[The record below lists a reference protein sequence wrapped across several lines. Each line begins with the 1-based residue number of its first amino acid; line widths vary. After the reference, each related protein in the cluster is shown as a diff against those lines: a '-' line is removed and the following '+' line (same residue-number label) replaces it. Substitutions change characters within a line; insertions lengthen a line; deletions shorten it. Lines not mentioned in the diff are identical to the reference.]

1 MAKMKDVGA
10 GLIDPRYCCCAVPLV
25 NAGIYIILTEQAI
38 ISLVIGI
45 LVFATPD
52 VVGASF
58 PDVGGTIFA
67 ILCFLIA
74 AVQPVGFIGVLREKT
89 STFKVYTLLN
99 ALAMLAG
106 FCCAAA
112 LIIVSAL
119 RHNTAVSACEVKFFS
134 DSQSTTSAANET
146 LASEGEALCSAFA
159 WADVG
164 IMGALWLILLLV
176 QSYFIYLT
184 RTYSTSQVSDHKLYH
199 SVYSENP
206 EAFTMSI
213 LRSTRYNPGSV
224 YNSMPP
230 PGPHADAWDARP
242 SMDSMR
248 DDQAG
253 AGAGT
258 GGYGYGHGQGHQ
270 REQSDATVRGG
281 DEGRYDDAYGP
292 GPSGYPTHSQYG
304 YDEQYGG
311 HEQGQGYNNQE
322 PGHGHGQYPFSA
334 PGGGYVDHPA
344 EAYTNREGITPTMNQ
359 YSEGQGVGYADDGY
373 GGGAGGGSG
382 LRRPEEVQNHP
393 AEGMFGRKSPRAA
406 Y

>member
-25 NAGIYIILTEQAI
+25 NAGIYIILSEQAI

-58 PDVGGTIFA
+58 PDFGGTIFA
-67 ILCFLIA
+67 IICFIIA

-89 STFKVYTLLN
+89 STFKWYTLLN
-99 ALAMLAG
+99 GLAMLAG

-224 YNSMPP
+224 YNNMPP

-248 DDQAG
+248 DDQGG
-253 AGAGT
+253 AGAA
-258 GGYGYGHGQGHQ
+258 GYGYGHGQGHQ

-281 DEGRYDDAYGP
+281 EDGRYDGGQYDDAYGP

-304 YDEQYGG
+304 YDDQYGG
-311 HEQGQGYNNQE
+311 GPAHDGQ
-322 PGHGHGQYPFSA
+322 GQYPFSA

-344 EAYTNREGITPTMNQ
+344 EAYTNREGITPSMNQ
-359 YSEGQGVGYADDGY
+359 YSEGQGVGYAHES
-373 GGGAGGGSG
+373 GGGGGGHGG
-382 LRRPEEVQNHP
+382 LRRPEEIQNHP
-393 AEGMFGRKSPRAA
+393 GGHQH
-406 Y
+406 